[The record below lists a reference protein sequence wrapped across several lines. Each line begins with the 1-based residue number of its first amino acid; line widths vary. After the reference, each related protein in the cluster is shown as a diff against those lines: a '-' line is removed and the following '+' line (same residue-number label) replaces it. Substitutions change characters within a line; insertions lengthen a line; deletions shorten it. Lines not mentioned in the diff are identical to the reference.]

1 MAYEQTG
8 AGKTWSMMGGKE
20 EEEEGI
26 IPRAIR
32 QILQTVDNMRDN
44 GFECDLEASFLGPY
58 LH

>member
-1 MAYEQTG
+1 
-8 AGKTWSMMGGKE
+8 MMGGKE

-58 LH
+58 LHY